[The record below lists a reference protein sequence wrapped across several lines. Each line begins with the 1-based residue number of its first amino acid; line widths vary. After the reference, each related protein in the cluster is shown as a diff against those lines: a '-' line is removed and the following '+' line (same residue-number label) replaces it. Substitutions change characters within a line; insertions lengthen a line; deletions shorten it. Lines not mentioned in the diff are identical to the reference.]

1 MDCIAYQTPLSMG
14 FPRQVCWSG
23 LPFPSPFISLKTNFF
38 LAVLHGTWDF
48 ISLTR
53 DGTRTPCIGSTKS
66 FFLIYNFIYVFIF
79 GCTGSSSLPRLFSS
93 CGKWGLLSSSDSWA
107 SHRCG
112 FSRCRAPTLGH
123 SGSVAVAPA
132 P

>member
-1 MDCIAYQTPLSMG
+1 MLEWVT
-14 FPRQVCWSG
+14 
-23 LPFPSPFISLKTNFF
+23 ISFSIHFFKKKIFF
-38 LAVLHGTWDF
+38 LAVLHGTWDL

-53 DGTRTPCIGSTKS
+53 DGTHAPCIGSTKS
-66 FFLIYNFIYVFIF
+66 FFLMYNFIYVFIF
-79 GCTGSSSLPRLFSS
+79 GCTGSSSLLRLFSS
-93 CGKWGLLSSSDSWA
+93 CGKGRPLSSFDSWA

-123 SGSVAVAPA
+123 LGSAVVAPG